1 MKRIV
6 ITFFLLLAFWFSNS
20 EAQIWQQTNG
30 PGGANI
36 KAVAINSQGH
46 IFVLSNSLMRST
58 DGGTSWLQIGTEMPN
73 YSINDIQVEQKTGVL
88 FAIVN
93 SSGNFSLWRSQDNG
107 NSWTSLPT
115 ILSPFSLSIMPNGS
129 VFVIPTNSSPNYFI
143 STDYGNTWTRSSANG
158 LQGNP
163 QKFWS
168 DKAGHLFL
176 STELYL
182 YRSTDSGQNWSKI
195 VNGLIQPIISF
206 GEAANGDLYA
216 GISARGDILFK
227 STDSGRVWVSAYDFS
242 NALIDNNY
250 VDYIFV
256 NQNGRIIIS
265 VDASFIL
272 ITEDNGKSWR
282 SGPRLGSFYD
292 QDPLSYGTVMMND
305 SGIFC
310 LRSSTSLFL
319 SNLDTND
326 NPKHLDV
333 PNAEVMS
340 LLKYSDGTLLSG
352 IWRSIDNGKH
362 WTINSGGGITPTNAI
377 DSSQNILVGSNGY
390 ILRSID
396 SGITWQKN
404 SSQLTSG
411 TITAIDVRTSGEIF
425 AGSSLEGMFR
435 STDNGITWDQLNAG
449 IKNQS
454 IFSLAVHQNG
464 DIYAGSQNIIYKSTD
479 IGLTWQQLTTNFPK
493 GAGNISSLVV
503 NTQGNIIAGVDN
515 AGVFWSTDNGATWSL
530 KALGLNATKIN
541 ALVSTPSGKVF
552 AATNNGIFFLDIIPN
567 ANWIKFDQGVTAKN
581 VLSLCRDQLG
591 RLFAG
596 TDVSGVFSSIQTFNV
611 AHPNGSLPAP
621 LLASPPD
628 GNTNSLIN
636 LKFAWHPV
644 PGAQTYQVTI
654 SHSSDFSTVEKMS
667 DYLTDTTF
675 SYITN
680 DFNMTLFWRVQAI
693 GDGGVSLFSDIWNL
707 RIASD
712 VGVNETNPNPATS
725 LGTNYPNP
733 FSSTTIIPFTLN
745 EPSFV
750 TLEVLDELGRN
761 CSVLTTGSYD
771 AGHYTEKFNTDNFSA
786 GMYFVRLRTSK
797 QSLIKTIQILK

>member
-1 MKRIV
+1 
-6 ITFFLLLAFWFSNS
+6 
-20 EAQIWQQTNG
+20 
-30 PGGANI
+30 
-36 KAVAINSQGH
+36 
-46 IFVLSNSLMRST
+46 
-58 DGGTSWLQIGTEMPN
+58 
-73 YSINDIQVEQKTGVL
+73 
-88 FAIVN
+88 
-93 SSGNFSLWRSQDNG
+93 
-107 NSWTSLPT
+107 
-115 ILSPFSLSIMPNGS
+115 
-129 VFVIPTNSSPNYFI
+129 
-143 STDYGNTWTRSSANG
+143 
-158 LQGNP
+158 
-163 QKFWS
+163 
-168 DKAGHLFL
+168 
-176 STELYL
+176 
-182 YRSTDSGQNWSKI
+182 
-195 VNGLIQPIISF
+195 
-206 GEAANGDLYA
+206 
-216 GISARGDILFK
+216 
-227 STDSGRVWVSAYDFS
+227 
-242 NALIDNNY
+242 
-250 VDYIFV
+250 
-256 NQNGRIIIS
+256 
-265 VDASFIL
+265 
-272 ITEDNGKSWR
+272 
-282 SGPRLGSFYD
+282 
-292 QDPLSYGTVMMND
+292 
-305 SGIFC
+305 
-310 LRSSTSLFL
+310 
-319 SNLDTND
+319 
-326 NPKHLDV
+326 
-333 PNAEVMS
+333 
-340 LLKYSDGTLLSG
+340 
-352 IWRSIDNGKH
+352 
-362 WTINSGGGITPTNAI
+362 
-377 DSSQNILVGSNGY
+377 
-390 ILRSID
+390 
-396 SGITWQKN
+396 
-404 SSQLTSG
+404 
-411 TITAIDVRTSGEIF
+411 
-425 AGSSLEGMFR
+425 MFR